1 LMPIN
6 ALSTT
11 INYRIFLTLLMVPVA
26 TITTISMINSGIFFN
41 DDDSMLG
48 SSSSSSSSSINSIST
63 SNRAYAQQSMA
74 ATSTANKITITSNSV
89 QFLPLTNAT
98 YNQLKV
104 IIHYQ
109 TNDVSLVNT
118 KINGI
123 MRVSLPNG
131 SLVKTSS
138 FPNGFIVNQSGT
150 IQFATSFAN
159 KTIQNVKADIVLTD
173 LNKITPLSNIVT
185 TNVSYNGS
193 QSFNPP

>member
-1 LMPIN
+1 MPIN
-6 ALSTT
+6 VLSTK

-26 TITTISMINSGIFFN
+26 TISTISMINSGIFFN
-41 DDDSMLG
+41 DDDSML

-63 SNRAYAQQSMA
+63 SNRAYAQQSTA
-74 ATSTANKITITSNSV
+74 ATSTANKITITSSSV

-104 IIHYQ
+104 IVHYQ

-150 IQFATSFAN
+150 IQFATSFAD

-173 LNKITPLSNIVT
+173 LNKMTPLSNILT

>member
-1 LMPIN
+1 MPIN

-48 SSSSSSSSSINSIST
+48 SSSSSSINSIST

>member
-1 LMPIN
+1 MPIN

-11 INYRIFLTLLMVPVA
+11 INYRIFLILLMIPVA
-26 TITTISMINSGIFFN
+26 TITTISTINSGIFFN

-48 SSSSSSSSSINSIST
+48 SSSSSSSSINSIST

-138 FPNGFIVNQSGT
+138 FPNGFVVNQSGT

-173 LNKITPLSNIVT
+173 LNKMTPLSNIVT

>member
-1 LMPIN
+1 MPIN
-6 ALSTT
+6 VLSTT
-11 INYRIFLTLLMVPVA
+11 INYRIFLILLMIPVA
-26 TITTISMINSGIFFN
+26 TITTISTINSGIFFN

-48 SSSSSSSSSINSIST
+48 SSSSSSSSINSIST

-98 YNQLKV
+98 HNQLKV
-104 IIHYQ
+104 IVHYQ

-138 FPNGFIVNQSGT
+138 FPNGFVVNQSGT

-173 LNKITPLSNIVT
+173 LNKMTPLSNIVT